1 MCFSYYGRDE
11 SDENNEHE
19 GVIGSVT
26 MTLTA
31 ILTCL
36 LGPLFAMMFIIEE
49 KREQPYSSRFSIE
62 FMLQLQ

>member
-1 MCFSYYGRDE
+1 
-11 SDENNEHE
+11 

-36 LGPLFAMMFIIEE
+36 LGPLFAMMF
-49 KREQPYSSRFSIE
+49 
-62 FMLQLQ
+62 M

>member
-1 MCFSYYGRDE
+1 MRAMK
-11 SDENNEHE
+11 NNEHE

-36 LGPLFAMMFIIEE
+36 LGPLFAMMF
-49 KREQPYSSRFSIE
+49 
-62 FMLQLQ
+62 M

>member
-1 MCFSYYGRDE
+1 MK
-11 SDENNEHE
+11 NNEHE

-36 LGPLFAMMFIIEE
+36 LGPLFAMMF
-49 KREQPYSSRFSIE
+49 
-62 FMLQLQ
+62 M